1 MLEKRRK
8 AAARVVALVCGY
20 GTSVVTSSG
29 IDRGKLG
36 KVLALL
42 TSPMDGEVLAAAR
55 MTVKL
60 LADAGLRPEDLAKSA
75 LVISARPPPRSVWT
89 PSEPWSVKPKP
100 YDPTPRRCS
109 FADLKP
115 KAARQ
120 VLAYMLVCG
129 RLPLKDAAFVREIA
143 ERMYERPHEELY
155 SDEKARLT
163 RLWNKVA
170 PEKAA

>member
-1 MLEKRRK
+1 MLEKRRTP
-8 AAARVVALVCGY
+8 AARVAALVCDY
-20 GTSVVTSSG
+20 GMSVVTSSG
-29 IDRGKLG
+29 IDRSKLG

-55 MTVKL
+55 MAVKL
-60 LADAGLRPEDLAKSA
+60 LADAGLRPEDLVKSA
-75 LVISARPPPRSVWT
+75 LVISAQPPPRPVWT

-100 YDPTPRRCS
+100 YDPTPRRRS

-120 VLAYMLVCG
+120 VLVYMLVCG

-155 SDEKARLT
+155 SNEKSRLT
-163 RLWNKVA
+163 RLWNEIA

>member
-1 MLEKRRK
+1 MM
-8 AAARVVALVCGY
+8 CGY
-20 GTSVVTSSG
+20 GMSVVTSSG
-29 IDRGKLG
+29 IDCGKLG

-55 MTVKL
+55 MAVKL

-75 LVISARPPPRSVWT
+75 LVISAQPPPWPVWT
-89 PSEPWSVKPKP
+89 PSEPRPVKPKP
-100 YDPTPRRCS
+100 YNPTPRRRS
-109 FADLKP
+109 FADLEP

-120 VLAYMLVCG
+120 ALVYMLVCG
-129 RLPLKDAAFVREIA
+129 RLSLKDAAFVREIA

-155 SDEKARLT
+155 SDEKSRLT
-163 RLWNKVA
+163 RLWNKIA